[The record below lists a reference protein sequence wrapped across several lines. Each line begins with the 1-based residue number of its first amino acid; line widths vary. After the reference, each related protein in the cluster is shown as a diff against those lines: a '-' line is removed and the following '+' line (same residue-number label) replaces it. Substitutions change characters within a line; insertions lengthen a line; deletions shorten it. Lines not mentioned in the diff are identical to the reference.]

1 MSERRD
7 TKNRILLKGEYQK
20 DDGRYMYKYVDL
32 EGKNRFVYSWTLTQT
47 DRPPKG
53 KYSGKCLRELEK
65 EIAQDLND
73 KINSFGARKLT
84 INSFYE
90 EYIKQNQGLKPSTR
104 INYNFAYQ
112 KHIYNSIG
120 KKKISEVKYS
130 DVKKFYEHLIYNAGL
145 KFSSTKVI
153 QNLLHQI
160 FCIAVRDGYVRTNPT
175 IGVLSDIKNGCDW
188 QSPKRH
194 ALTVGEQE
202 AFIEFVKSNN
212 RYQRFLPLFTF
223 LLGTG
228 CRIGEAAG
236 LTWNDCDFKNEII
249 HINHS
254 LSYRADEQTGKYKLF
269 ISVTKTSAGTR
280 EIPMLEEV
288 KQMLLSEFSKQKQ
301 EGCPTASVDG
311 YSNFVF
317 LKSKNSTVFLTANV
331 DRVIKLIVK
340 EYNAVEL
347 KLAKE
352 QNRDA
357 ITLPYFSVHN
367 LRHTFCTRLCEHE
380 SNLKVVQEVM
390 GHSNI
395 STTMNIYNEATIDA
409 KKSSF
414 KALQGKIKI
423 S

>member
-1 MSERRD
+1 MAERRD
-7 TKNRILLKGEYQK
+7 IKNRILLKGEYQK
-20 DDGRYMYKYVDL
+20 DDGRYMYKYVDF
-32 EGKNRFVYSWTLTQT
+32 EGKSRFVYSWTLTQT

-53 KYSGKCLRELEK
+53 KHSDKCLRELEK
-65 EIAQDLND
+65 EITRDLND
-73 KINSFGARKLT
+73 KINSFGAKKLT

-104 INYNFAYQ
+104 INYNFIYQ

-120 KKKISEVKYS
+120 KKKILEVKYS
-130 DVKKFYEHLIYNAGL
+130 DVKKFYENLIYNAGL
-145 KFSSTKVI
+145 KVSSVKVV

-160 FCIAVRDGYVRTNPT
+160 FCIAERDGYVRTNPT
-175 IGVLSDIKNGCDW
+175 VGVLSDIKNSCDW

-194 ALTVGEQE
+194 ALTTGEQE

-228 CRIGEAAG
+228 CRIGEAVG
-236 LTWNDCDFKNEII
+236 LTWNDCDFKNKII
-249 HINHS
+249 YIDHS
-254 LSYRADEQTGKYKLF
+254 LSYIPDEKTGKYKLS
-269 ISVTKTSAGTR
+269 ISVTKTSAGMR

-288 KQMLLSEFSKQKQ
+288 RQMLLTEFSKQEQDKRQ
-301 EGCPTASVDG
+301 TMSVDG
-311 YSNFVF
+311 YSDFVF
-317 LKSKNSTVFLTANV
+317 LKSNNSTTFLASNV
-331 DRVIKLIVK
+331 DRIIKLIIK
-340 EYNAVEL
+340 EYNTIEL
-347 KLAKE
+347 KLAKK

-357 ITLPYFSVHN
+357 ITLPRFSVHN

-395 STTMNIYNEATIDA
+395 STTMNVYNEATIDA

-414 KALQGKIKI
+414 KALQGKLKI